1 MVKLSKRSLPVGGK
15 DRLVS
20 CGAYLGPKHTTV
32 RKWAN
37 GAAHRVA
44 LFPILDNAKLIW
56 GYPNGD
62 EDPAGHKLWQLRVMF
77 PGSQS
82 FTIISSQ
89 KKRSE
94 GFNELVNLIEQ
105 QVIPQY
111 LESCS
116 EVVAL
121 SKITSERVRVTQLM
135 DGYPKNGYNYRFQDS
150 YYNYLGLLS
159 KLEASILS
167 K

>member
-1 MVKLSKRSLPVGGK
+1 MPTNWKYSNYWKNK
-15 DRLVS
+15 IVS
-20 CGAYLGPKHTTV
+20 AGAYLGPKNRTV
-32 RKWAN
+32 QRWKN
-37 GAAHRVA
+37 DTRRVA
-44 LFPILDNAKLIW
+44 LFPIMGYAKLIW
-56 GYPNGD
+56 GPPYGD
-62 EDPAGHKLWQLRVMF
+62 EDPTKPKLWQLRVMF
-77 PGSQS
+77 PGSKT
-82 FTIISSQ
+82 FVTIPSP
-89 KKRSE
+89 KE
-94 GFNELVNLIEQ
+94 GYKGLNELVNLIEQ

-159 KLEASILS
+159 RLEASILN